1 MVTQPKEYIC
11 CTFFLDIPYKQRY
24 YYSVSNKI
32 SNVRQNL
39 FAFAAAASKGE
50 RVEFDYKG
58 TTIRLVADLKASKL
72 SRIEPLDILAKGTS
86 FEDLDA
92 ALKQVHAT
100 EMTNWDNRPL

>member
-1 MVTQPKEYIC
+1 M
-11 CTFFLDIPYKQRY
+11 
-24 YYSVSNKI
+24 
-32 SNVRQNL
+32 
-39 FAFAAAASKGE
+39 
-50 RVEFDYKG
+50 EFDYKG

-86 FEDLDA
+86 IEDLDA